1 MMKRVFIW
9 GLAIWTMCCWVSCA
23 QQELPEGEVNLI
35 FTVGDPVTRAATPGD
50 GNPADGGGI
59 AFDVDNPDLVVLIT
73 KMEGGVETL
82 KSSYVRGTG
91 SNATATILSGDSK
104 QKQIQV
110 TFTGIEAGD
119 YSVYAIANTKNGE
132 STVWGAPSDWNVAA
146 LSSLL
151 ADASIN
157 RTDESVDN
165 DRPTIPNSR
174 MPLSAKCS
182 LTVKSSG
189 SGSVSL
195 ELLRC
200 VSKVTVKFK
209 NVTGGTLDLNTVK
222 LYISDMNPAWGYL
235 IPPST
240 GADSPTSA
248 GVFHPLEMSAA
259 TMNSIS
265 ETGTEVSGTYYV
277 FPSAAQGGTYYCS
290 TSFGYTL
297 TPEGGGASVSSSFKN
312 GYYDYEAPA
321 TSGDYTKGLR
331 IHNSQGQDIPAL
343 QRNQHLTIEIRI
355 GKGESVSFN
364 FIVAN
369 WNEKEEE
376 VTFN

>member
-1 MMKRVFIW
+1 MKKRVFIW

-23 QQELPEGEVNLI
+23 QQELPKGEVNLI
-35 FTVGDPVTRAATPGD
+35 FTVGDPVTRAVTPGD

-59 AFDVDNPDLVVLIT
+59 AFDGDNPDLVVLIT

-82 KSSYVRGTG
+82 KSSYVRGTS
-91 SNATATILSGDSK
+91 SNATASILTGDNK

-110 TFTGIEAGD
+110 TFTGIAAGD
-119 YSVYAIANTKNGE
+119 YSVYAIANTKNGDY
-132 STVWGAPSDWNVAA
+132 SVWGAPSNWDVAA
-146 LSSLL
+146 LRSLL
-151 ADASIN
+151 EDTS
-157 RTDESVDN
+157 N
-165 DRPTIPNSR
+165 DRPTIPNGR
-174 MPLSAKCS
+174 MPLSAKGS

-189 SGSVSL
+189 SGSVSM

-209 NVTGGTLDLNTVK
+209 NVTGSTLNLSNVK
-222 LYISDMNPAWGYL
+222 LYINDMNPAWGHL
-235 IPPST
+235 IPPTT

-248 GVFHPLEMSAA
+248 GDFHPLEMSAA

-265 ETGTEVSGTYYV
+265 ETTGTEISGTYYV

-290 TSFGYTL
+290 TSFSYEL
-297 TPEGGGASVSSSFKN
+297 IPQVGASVSSSFEN
-312 GYYDYEAPA
+312 GYYDFEAPA
-321 TSGDYTKGLR
+321 TYGDYTKGLR
-331 IHNSQGQDIPAL
+331 VHNSQGQDIPAL
-343 QRNQHLTIEIRI
+343 QRNQHLIIEIRI

-369 WNEKEEE
+369 WDEKEETI
-376 VTFN
+376 TFS